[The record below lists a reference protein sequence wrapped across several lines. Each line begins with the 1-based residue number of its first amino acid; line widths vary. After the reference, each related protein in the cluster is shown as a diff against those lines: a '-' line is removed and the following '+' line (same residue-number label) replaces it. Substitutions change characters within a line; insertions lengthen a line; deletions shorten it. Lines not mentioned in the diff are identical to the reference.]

1 MLKLYQSNRAERLG
15 DLLGAVLHEPLASPF
30 DTELIVV
37 PHMGMARWL
46 TLRLADVRGL
56 CANTEFQLPAGFAWR
71 MVNRL
76 LGREQATNPFD
87 PELLQ
92 WRIFA
97 HLRSPAFTAPGG
109 DALARYVAR
118 GDDLDLFQLATR
130 IAGCFD
136 QYLVFRPDWIG
147 RWEASRPS
155 VPGDDWQAALW
166 RTLAAEIDGVH
177 WVALQRRFF
186 AAERAGRLDPARLP
200 QRVSL
205 FGLSTLSPAYLE
217 VLERLSRH
225 LDIHC
230 FLLNPSRAHWT
241 ETVTPGEKGRREI
254 AGGSEA
260 LYLDVGNPL
269 LASLGLQGRDL
280 FGRLLAAGPATVDL
294 YEEGEGES
302 LLGLVQRDL
311 LDLQDP
317 AVEGRRPVPADDASL
332 QVHACHSPMREVE
345 ILRDRLLDLFDRDPA
360 LRADDV
366 LVMVSDMAVYAP
378 LIESV
383 FGESGEAP
391 RIPFNLGGRG
401 GAAGSALADA
411 LLAVLALPG
420 SRFEADSLVSLL
432 EVPAVRRRFGIADD
446 ELDRVVGWI
455 EASGIRWGRDE
466 ASRTA
471 LGLPKTD
478 RNTWRAGLDRL
489 LLGFALPEGN
499 GTLFRGVLPC
509 DSVEGSDAR
518 LLRGLVSF
526 VETLF
531 DTVDRMAGPLTLAAW
546 SRLLLDRL
554 DALFLPEGDEEREV
568 QGLRD
573 LATGLADV
581 AEGAAFDGT
590 LPVEVVR
597 HQCARALA
605 ARQPVGRLFSGGVT
619 FGTLSAM
626 RGVPFP
632 VICMLG
638 LDDGRFPANPS
649 RAGFDLMAGEHR
661 PGDRSPRLDDRYL
674 FLETLLCARQ
684 ALHLSYV
691 GQDIRDNTPLPP
703 SVLVSELLDYLDAG
717 FAPDDGS
724 RMRDRLPLRHPL
736 QPFSRRYFSG
746 EPGLFSYS
754 GALRRA
760 AASAEGRRGPPPPF
774 FEGALEPPGAPAT
787 VIELDRLRRF
797 IRHPTRFL
805 LWERLGISLYREGA
819 LLENRE
825 PFDLDRRERER
836 LVQRLVDGALAGV
849 PDDRLLAEAQ
859 AAGSIPH
866 GAAGERLCGLLAA
879 QAERFRARLAA
890 YGVASGPLV
899 PVSIDLGD
907 IGVAGSLRTPAPG
920 ELAGYRVGAYFPGDE
935 LAAWVDHLAVNA
947 AGGGP
952 VETRW
957 LVGERLILLRPP
969 NAPRDLLRALAGLY
983 LEGQSRP
990 LHLFPRAGWAYAEK
1004 RARGGPPEACLA
1016 AARRTWEGNDHSL
1029 GESGE
1034 SYHRLA
1040 FPEGAGDVLDGAFEA
1055 LCALVFDPLMAHRE
1069 EQG

>member
-15 DLLGAVLHEPLASPF
+15 DLLGAVLHRPLPSPF
-30 DTELIVV
+30 DSELVVV

-71 MVNRL
+71 MLNRL
-76 LGREQATNPFD
+76 LGREQASNPFD

-97 HLRSPAFTAPGG
+97 HLRSRDFAATGG
-109 DALARYVAR
+109 DALERYAAR

-147 RWEASRPS
+147 RWEASRTS
-155 VPGDDWQAALW
+155 APGDDWQAALW
-166 RTLAAEIDGVH
+166 RTLAAETDGVH

-186 AAERAGRLDPARLP
+186 AAESAGRLDPARLP
-200 QRVSL
+200 RRVSL
-205 FGLSTLSPAYLE
+205 FGLSSLSPAYMQ
-217 VLERLSRH
+217 VLERLAGH
-225 LDIHC
+225 LEIHC

-241 ETVTPGEKGRREI
+241 DTLTPAEKGRREI
-254 AGGSEA
+254 AGGSDA

-269 LASLGLQGRDL
+269 LASLGPQGRDL
-280 FGRLLAAGPATVDL
+280 FGRLLGLAPAAVDL
-294 YEEGEGES
+294 YDEGEGES
-302 LLGLVQRDL
+302 LLALVQGDL
-311 LDLQDP
+311 LDLRDP
-317 AVEGRRPVPADDASL
+317 AAEGRRPVPADDASL

-345 ILRDRLLDLFDRDPA
+345 VLRDRLLDLFDRDSE

-366 LVMVSDMAVYAP
+366 LVMVTDMAIYAP
-378 LIESV
+378 FIETV
-383 FGESGEAP
+383 FGEAGEAP

-401 GAAGSALADA
+401 GASASALADA
-411 LLAVLALPG
+411 LLAVLAFPG

-455 EASGIRWGRDE
+455 DASGIRWGRDE
-466 ASRTA
+466 TSRTV
-471 LGLPKTD
+471 LGLPATD

-509 DSVEGSDAR
+509 DSIEGSDAR

-531 DTVDRMAGPLTLAAW
+531 DTVDRMAGSLTLAAW
-546 SRLLLDRL
+546 SRLLLDRV
-554 DALFLPEGDEEREV
+554 DALFLPEGAEELEV
-568 QGLRD
+568 QCLRD
-573 LATGLADV
+573 LATGLGEA

-619 FGTLSAM
+619 FSTLSAM

-632 VICMLG
+632 VICVLG
-638 LDDGRFPANPS
+638 LDDGRFPANPP

-661 PGDRSPRLDDRYL
+661 AGDRSQRLDDRYL

-684 ALHLSYV
+684 TLYLSYV

-703 SVLVSELLDYLDAG
+703 SVLVSELIDYLDAG

-724 RMRDRLPLRHPL
+724 RLRDRLPLRHPL
-736 QPFSRRYFSG
+736 QPFSRRYFRG

-754 GALRRA
+754 GALCRA
-760 AASAEGRRGPPPPF
+760 AASAEGRRSPPPPF
-774 FEGALEPPGAPAT
+774 FEGALEPLIAPAT
-787 VIELDRLRRF
+787 EIELDRLRRF
-797 IRHPTRFL
+797 IRHPARYL
-805 LWERLGISLYREGA
+805 LRERLGISLHREGA

-825 PFDLDRRERER
+825 PFDLDLRERER
-836 LVQRLVDGALAGV
+836 LVQRLVDGALAGEPV
-849 PDDRLLAEAQ
+849 ERLLAEAR
-859 AAGSIPH
+859 AAGAIPH

-879 QAERFRARLAA
+879 QAERFRTRLAA
-890 YGVASGPLV
+890 YRVASAPPV
-899 PVSIDLGD
+899 AVSIDLGGV
-907 IGVAGSLRTPAPG
+907 GVAGSLRIPAPG

-947 AGGGP
+947 AAGGP

-969 NAPRDLLRALAGLY
+969 NAPRELLRALAGLY

-990 LHLFPRAGWAYAEK
+990 LHLFPRSGWAYAEK
-1004 RARGGPPEACLA
+1004 RAGGGSPETCLA
-1016 AARRTWEGNDHSL
+1016 AARKTWEGNDRSF
-1029 GESGE
+1029 GESRE

-1040 FPEGAGDVLDGAFEA
+1040 FPEGAGDVLDAAFEG
-1055 LCALVFDPLMAHRE
+1055 LCADLFEPLLAHRE